1 MSEPAHILVVDDDP
15 SIRRMFQLLLS
26 DAGYRV
32 ITAGSGEEALAYLA
46 LVTPDLILLDLML
59 PGINGY
65 DIAREIKSHSER
77 PFIPIILVTARGDQ
91 QTKVDGLDAGA
102 DDLLVKPVEFAELLA
117 RVRAM
122 LRLQRS
128 QRSLQAEQRKTE
140 LLLRLTRDLATT
152 LDLNDLLTH
161 FLIRL
166 SEAVGAIR
174 SSIVLVLPS
183 GTHFFSSVNDPPA
196 HSVERLIREGL
207 AGHVLR
213 ERKPVL
219 IDEVR
224 NDSRWLPVE
233 EQPQRVRSVA
243 AVPILREDQIYGVIT
258 LVHPTPGH
266 FTSDHLDLLT
276 SVAAQC
282 AIALENAELFQLTH
296 SQKTLL
302 ERHTEELQRL
312 NQISQLLTEL
322 MRPDQLMRLVVH
334 LVHMTFGYPMVTI
347 LLRDGDQLVVR
358 ASAGA
363 VGKEAAIGSSLSV
376 GQGITGWVASHRQML
391 SVPDVQ
397 ADPRFVSLGGA
408 DYARAELAVPIISAR
423 EVVGVLDATSGEP
436 AAFTPHDERLLQTLA
451 GQIGVALQNARLFD
465 TERRRMRQL
474 GQVNDLSVALT
485 AQLDP
490 NENLR
495 MAAEAMTSIFEI
507 ERCGVMVQRP
517 SQQPSIRVVLSG
529 RHRLDILREY
539 NAFRLTIQQL
549 AGQFELRGPQVIAD
563 VQCDERLAPLQGTLA
578 AQRVGSLALA
588 PMVGAGQP
596 IGLIALDITGR
607 VGMFGQAELSLL
619 ETVASLVAQVL
630 ENARL
635 YRQVENERSTLD
647 AVLDGAADPILLIGP
662 RDELLLK
669 NRAAIKQLGLNGQ
682 TGQPLA
688 ELIPQ
693 PDLLQ
698 LLAAG
703 HNGDAPSQA
712 NEVTLPGGETFS
724 VSVAPVRSASTELIG
739 RVAVLQDITPI
750 KELERRE
757 QERIRSVFRRYVSPQ
772 VAEEILATG
781 GDLGEPVERD
791 LVVLFADLRNYTAL
805 TEGLPPRVLVEQVLN
820 RYFTAATEV
829 LYRHGGT
836 IDKFLG
842 DGVIGVFGWPLA
854 RADDPARAL
863 VAAVDLQRAFA
874 ELSQVWE
881 AELGITIG
889 MGIGIGFGRAV
900 VGNIG
905 SAQRLDY
912 TLVGD
917 VVNTASRLSSLA
929 AAGQIMVS
937 HLLTEALPPGWRPPW
952 PLLPLERV
960 PLKGKQE
967 PHLIYEIAYTRAE
980 QR

>member
-65 DIAREIKSHSER
+65 EIARQIKAHTER

-152 LDLNDLLTH
+152 LDLNELLTH

-166 SEAVGAIR
+166 SEAVGAVR
-174 SSIVLVLPS
+174 ASIVLVLPS
-183 GTHFFSSVNDPPA
+183 GVRFFSSVNGQPLLP
-196 HSVERLIREGL
+196 VERQIGEGL

-213 ERKPVL
+213 ERRALL
-219 IDEVR
+219 IEETRD
-224 NDSRWLPVE
+224 DPRWLVTSE
-233 EQPQRVRSVA
+233 EHERVRCVA

-258 LVHPTPGH
+258 LVHPTPGY
-266 FTSDHLDLLT
+266 FTPEHLDLLG

-282 AIALENAELFQLTH
+282 AIALENAELFRLTH

-347 LLRDGDQLVVR
+347 LLREGERLVVR

-363 VGKEAAIGSSLSV
+363 IGSEAAVGASLAL
-376 GQGITGWVASHRQML
+376 GQGISGWVAAHRQML
-391 SVPDVQ
+391 AVPDLR

-408 DYARAELAVPIISAR
+408 EQARAELAVPIMSAR
-423 EVVGVLDATSGEP
+423 EVVGVLDAMSGEP
-436 AAFTPHDERLLQTLA
+436 GAFTPHDERLLQTLA

-474 GQVNDLSVALT
+474 AQVNDLSVALT
-485 AQLDP
+485 ARLDP

-495 MAAEAMTSIFEI
+495 VAAEAMTSIFEI

-517 SQQPSIRVVLSG
+517 NQPPSIRVVLSG
-529 RHRLDILREY
+529 RQRLDILREY
-539 NAFRLTIQQL
+539 NAFRITVQQL
-549 AGQFELRGPQVIAD
+549 AASLDLRAPQLIAD
-563 VQCDERLAPLQGTLA
+563 VLCDERLAPIQA
-578 AQRVGSLALA
+578 ALRAQHIGSLALA
-588 PMVGAGQP
+588 PMVGAGLP
-596 IGLIALDITGR
+596 LGLIVLDLSGR
-607 VGMFGQAELSLL
+607 VELFGQAELSLL

-630 ENARL
+630 ENTRL
-635 YRQVENERSTLD
+635 YRQVEDERSTLD

-688 ELIPQ
+688 EQIRQ

-703 HNGDAPSQA
+703 RNGDAPSQA
-712 NEVTLPGGETFS
+712 NEVTLPDGETFS
-724 VSVAPVRSASTELIG
+724 VSVAPVRSANAELIG

-772 VAEEILATG
+772 VAEEVLATG

-791 LVVLFADLRNYTAL
+791 LVVLFADLRNYTSL

-820 RYFTAATEV
+820 RYFTSTTEV

-854 RADDPARAL
+854 REDDLPRAL
-863 VAAVDLQRAFA
+863 RAAVDLQLAFA
-874 ELSQVWE
+874 ALSQTWQ
-881 AELGITIG
+881 AELGIAIG
-889 MGIGIGFGRAV
+889 MGVGVGFGRAV

-937 HLLTEALPPGWRPPW
+937 HLLVEALPPGWRPPW
-952 PLLPLERV
+952 PLVPLERV
-960 PLKGKQE
+960 ALKGKQE
-967 PHLIYEIAYTRAE
+967 PHQIYEIAYAGAPLH
-980 QR
+980 